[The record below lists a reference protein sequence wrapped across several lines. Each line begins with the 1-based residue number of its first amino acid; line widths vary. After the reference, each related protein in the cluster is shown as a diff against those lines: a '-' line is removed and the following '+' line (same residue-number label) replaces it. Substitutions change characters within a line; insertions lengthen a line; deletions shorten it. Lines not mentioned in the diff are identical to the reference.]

1 MYGEKTH
8 KNRFFPLKYIKL
20 AKKKKKK
27 KKKKMMMMMMMMM
40 KMFLRK
46 QQQSLMN
53 SDLKK
58 IQEIDS
64 K

>member
-27 KKKKMMMMMMMMM
+27 KKMMMMVMMMMM